1 VAVKTKMVGAGLLMG
16 LLGLVWASSA
26 MAISTVPPSP
36 TGYWKVFVSMDYE
49 STGTV
54 TSSMC
59 FPDADQ
65 TAPSTLTA
73 EAHETIK
80 VRTARPTLVEM
91 RVAGNGAPVVGDWLF
106 AQSFKFQITNM
117 RASDLEGNL
126 PKGCYDNSDL
136 NYKPRYDC
144 GTLKERTGLFIG
156 PLGGIGRWRGFHL
169 QPQEFPNFESCAL
182 TDAQGKLPHPF
193 EVVIE
198 EKPARLVSRKI
209 PKLVYRGKKTFKSG
223 PVKEGDATSSAT
235 GSFSYKVTL
244 IKGHPNYR

>member
-1 VAVKTKMVGAGLLMG
+1 MVRTGLLVG

-26 MAISTVPPSP
+26 VAIATAPPSP
-36 TGYWKVFVSMDYE
+36 TGYWKIFVSMDYE

-59 FPDADQ
+59 FPDVDQ
-65 TAPSTLTA
+65 AAPSTLTA
-73 EAHETIK
+73 EARETIK

-91 RVAGNGAPVVGDWLF
+91 RVAGNGAPVVGDWLYAKPF
-106 AQSFKFQITNM
+106 RFQITST
-117 RASDLEGNL
+117 RDSGLEGNQ

-136 NYKPRYDC
+136 NYKPRDDC
-144 GTLKERTGLFIG
+144 GTQKELTGLFIS
-156 PLGGIGRWRGFHL
+156 PVGRIRHLEGFNVE
-169 QPQEFPNFESCAL
+169 PQEFPNFETCSL
-182 TDAQGKLPHPF
+182 TDAQGKLPF
-193 EVVIE
+193 DLDVVIK
-198 EKPARLVSRKI
+198 EKPARLLSRKI

-244 IKGHPNYR
+244 IKGYPNYR